1 MTSSSANFGT
11 VFKIDPSN
19 KETILHS
26 FTKAS
31 QGKLPEAA
39 LLLDKTGNLY
49 GTTYDGGSRRSNAG
63 TLFKLTP

>member
-1 MTSSSANFGT
+1 MTRSSANFGT

-39 LLLDKTGNLY
+39 LLLDKT
-49 GTTYDGGSRRSNAG
+49 
-63 TLFKLTP
+63 